1 MSLPNSRSSARDAA
15 PADHLMLEVIGGRHA
30 GVYLPLDAGEC
41 SIGSAHEADVLLRDP
56 GVAPTHVR
64 LRLDRSVLCI
74 EAEGGNVGVGNE
86 VLPVGNGCRV
96 RLPAELALG
105 EARLCVSRPA

>member
-74 EAEGGNVGVGNE
+74 EAEAS
-86 VLPVGNGCRV
+86 RMTTRK
-96 RLPAELALG
+96 RLLLAWPAK
-105 EARLCVSRPA
+105 

>member
-64 LRLDRSVLCI
+64 LRHAGIAQQYVGLMRRTDGAFAGI
-74 EAEGGNVGVGNE
+74 ERKVN
-86 VLPVGNGCRV
+86 
-96 RLPAELALG
+96 
-105 EARLCVSRPA
+105 ARMTATD